1 MTAMTRGNYNQNGA
15 LWVASNMTYVEEA
28 ILANK
33 KFSQTNPD
41 LPTALVT
48 SESDP
53 GGFDYCIQANL
64 GRQSYGDK
72 ITGMQLSPFDNT
84 LFLDTDCYVLSNV
97 SNIFELM
104 QKYDICCRIAPV
116 KSKKLAEKSPQIY
129 PELQTGVILF
139 NRSLNESDIFVKW
152 GEYYDEF
159 NIENDQASFSHT
171 LHNSDVY
178 IGIISPE
185 YNYTIQPQVAYGD
198 IKILHARL
206 TDLGLK
212 PNLRN
217 INKLESKINKY
228 SHLRVTRRYPIR
240 KIKFDYVQV
249 RGEFNSLYQFLFSVW
264 FNGVLYTLEHSRRH
278 FYNWLSNIMSNN

>member
-1 MTAMTRGNYNQNGA
+1 MTCENYNQNGV
-15 LWVASNMTYVEEA
+15 LWVASNMRYVEEA
-28 ILANK
+28 ILANEK
-33 KFSQTNPD
+33 LNQTNPD

-72 ITGMQLSPFDNT
+72 ITGMQLSPFNNT
-84 LFLDTDCYVLSNV
+84 LFLDTDCYVLSDV

-104 QKYDICCRIAPV
+104 NKYDVCCRLAPV
-116 KSKKLAEKSPQIY
+116 RSKEFAEKSTQIY
-129 PELQTGVILF
+129 PELQTGVVLF
-139 NRSLNESDIFVKW
+139 NSKLRNSDIFVRW

-159 NIENDQASFSHT
+159 DIENDQASFSHT

-178 IGIISPE
+178 LGIFSPE
-185 YNYTIQPQVAYGD
+185 YNYTIQPQVAYGE

-212 PNLRN
+212 PNLHN
-217 INKLESKINKY
+217 INKLESKVNKY
-228 SHLRVTRRYPIR
+228 AHLRFTRRYPIK

-249 RGEFNSLYQFLFSVW
+249 RGEYNLLYQFLLSVW
-264 FNGVLYTLEHSRRH
+264 LNGTLYTLEQLKRH
-278 FYNWLSNIMSNN
+278 LYNWLSGKMNGI